1 MLHLVDIEQLI
12 YIVFQLVY
20 EVEKKYF
27 KIILRVGFYLGF
39 QYMIKSDRL
48 VKAMNILGEGY

>member
-12 YIVFQLVY
+12 YIVFQSIY